1 MANAEISVRVINAS
15 IGMGVFA
22 EAPFSQGALVEACR
36 ALPFL
41 NAGVTDDT
49 LFAHRLAW
57 SDKEDCVGTG
67 FAMLYNHS
75 DEPNCEMI
83 RLPRY
88 ETVPD
93 LLCVVALRDI
103 APNEHLTIKYKC
115 APWW

>member
-1 MANAEISVRVINAS
+1 
-15 IGMGVFA
+15 
-22 EAPFSQGALVEACR
+22 
-36 ALPFL
+36 
-41 NAGVTDDT
+41 
-49 LFAHRLAW
+49 
-57 SDKEDCVGTG
+57 
-67 FAMLYNHS
+67 
-75 DEPNCEMI
+75 MI